1 MFESYRQTFY
11 PLRKNFANKSILSA
25 NKFVPLQMIY
35 VLYVRVET
43 SAKQY
48 FISAFM
54 SMLTSDVH

>member
-11 PLRKNFANKSILSA
+11 PPHKNFANKSILSA

-48 FISAFM
+48 FM

>member
-1 MFESYRQTFY
+1 MFESHRQTFY
-11 PLRKNFANKSILSA
+11 PPRKNFANKSILSA

-48 FISAFM
+48 FM